1 MALDVGP
8 RRAVELAS
16 DLDGIVDGVKV
27 GYEVV
32 LGGGLEALAEV
43 ADAVSESF
51 VLVDLKTADIPYVSA
66 SIAEGLRE
74 AGADAMI
81 VHGFV
86 GRDTVEACAKVLSTV
101 VVATMSH
108 DGARLFYD
116 RIKTDVVEMCEDI
129 DGVLGFVAPATRP
142 SVLREVVEATDK
154 PVFSPGVGAQG
165 AEPGSAIGVGASFEI
180 VGRMIIGADD
190 PVAMAKELAD
200 ILREAMR
207 SSRPSDP
214 G

>member
-43 ADAVSESF
+43 ANVVSESF

-66 SIAEGLRE
+66 SIAEGLKE

-86 GRDTVEACAKVLSTV
+86 GRDTVEACAGVLPTV

-108 DGARLFYD
+108 EGAKMFYD
-116 RIKTDVVEMCEDI
+116 GVKLEVVRMCEDI
-129 DGVLGFVAPATRP
+129 EGVVGFVAPATRP

-165 AEPGSAIGVGASFEI
+165 AEPGSAIAVGASFEI
-180 VGRMIIGADD
+180 VGRLIIRADD
-190 PVAMAKELAD
+190 PVTAAKELVD
-200 ILREAMR
+200 VLGEAMR